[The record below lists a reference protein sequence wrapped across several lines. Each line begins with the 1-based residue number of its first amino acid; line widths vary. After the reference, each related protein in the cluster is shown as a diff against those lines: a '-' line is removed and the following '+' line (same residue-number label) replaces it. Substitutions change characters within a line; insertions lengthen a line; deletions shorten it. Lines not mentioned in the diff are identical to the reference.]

1 MERGRIWG
9 PRERQQKQS
18 GVEVQQ
24 WWRTKTFPGT
34 DLWRYVSECT
44 IVIFYFSTLTCLLLS
59 LQLSHN
65 VKNVVLGP
73 IHSQNRLS
81 LTLKDS
87 SVVILERL
95 PITVAKKLKEYL
107 EMIKQGKQTGVF
119 KYVVQI
125 SFICVGFFFL
135 LFSFRCWKK
144 KNFFTTIYL
153 FI

>member
-1 MERGRIWG
+1 M
-9 PRERQQKQS
+9 
-18 GVEVQQ
+18 
-24 WWRTKTFPGT
+24 
-34 DLWRYVSECT
+34 
-44 IVIFYFSTLTCLLLS
+44 
-59 LQLSHN
+59 
-65 VKNVVLGP
+65 KNVVLGP

-125 SFICVGFFFL
+125 SFICVGFFFCFL
-135 LFSFRCWKK
+135 VLDAGKKRISSPPFIYSFS
-144 KNFFTTIYL
+144 L
-153 FI
+153 

>member
-1 MERGRIWG
+1 M
-9 PRERQQKQS
+9 
-18 GVEVQQ
+18 
-24 WWRTKTFPGT
+24 
-34 DLWRYVSECT
+34 
-44 IVIFYFSTLTCLLLS
+44 
-59 LQLSHN
+59 
-65 VKNVVLGP
+65 KNVVLGP

-125 SFICVGFFFL
+125 SFICVGFFF
-135 LFSFRCWKK
+135 FAF
-144 KNFFTTIYL
+144 
-153 FI
+153 